1 MRRKKYPI
9 LEFDPE
15 RRAVLE
21 ASELFEPL
29 GVSEHCV
36 MCYYKD
42 VVERTAAENNAKMVF
57 LEKGVYG
64 TNPYYQFV
72 HEEKPVVFFN
82 PIIGAAT
89 GAAFMEIAIAL
100 GCRKFIAC
108 GSAGVLDRDIAVGEF
123 VIPNAAIRDEGTS
136 YHYLPAARQ
145 VDADP
150 EPIDALESTLKAHG
164 EAYRIGK
171 IWTTDGLF
179 RETRP
184 KIAMRKKE
192 GCLAVDMEA
201 AALFAVAQYRKVAL
215 GYLLSG
221 GDDVSGD
228 EWDRRPD
235 KPRTPVS
242 EKLFWLSVEACLQL

>member
-15 RRAVLE
+15 RRAVIE
-21 ASELFEPL
+21 PTELFKPIDIA
-29 GVSEHCV
+29 EHCV

-42 VVERTAAENNAKMVF
+42 IVERMAAENNAKLVF

-64 TNPYYQFV
+64 TNPYYQFE
-72 HEEKPVVFFN
+72 HEGLPVVFFN
-82 PIIGAAT
+82 PIVGAAA

-108 GSAGVLDRDIAVGEF
+108 GSAGVIDRDIAVGEF
-123 VIPNAAIRDEGTS
+123 VIPNAAVRDEGTS
-136 YHYLPAARQ
+136 YHYVPAAREI
-145 VDADP
+145 DA
-150 EPIDALESTLKAHG
+150 EPGPIAALESTLKKHG
-164 EAYRIGK
+164 ESYRIGK
-171 IWTTDGLF
+171 VWTTDGLF

-184 KIAMRKKE
+184 RIALRKRE

-201 AALFAVAQYRKVAL
+201 AALYAVALYRQVPL

-221 GDDVSGD
+221 GDDVSGQD
-228 EWDRRPD
+228 WDRRSD
-235 KPRTPVS
+235 HPRLSIP
-242 EKLFWLSVEACLQL
+242 EKLFWLSIEACLQL

>member
-1 MRRKKYPI
+1 MRRRKYPI

-15 RRAVLE
+15 RRAVIE

-29 GVSEHCV
+29 GISEHCV

-42 VVERTAAENNAKMVF
+42 VVERIAAEQNAKMVF

-64 TNPYYQFV
+64 TNPYYQFE
-72 HEEKPVVFFN
+72 HQGRPVVFFN
-82 PIIGAAT
+82 PIVGASV
-89 GAAFMEIAIAL
+89 GAAFLEIAIAI

-108 GSAGVLDRDIAVGEF
+108 GSAGVLDRAIAVGEF
-123 VIPNAAIRDEGTS
+123 VIPNAAVRDEGTS

-150 EPIDALESTLKAHG
+150 GPIAAIESTLKSHG
-164 EAYRIGK
+164 EPYRIGK

-179 RETRP
+179 RETCP
-184 KIAMRKKE
+184 KIALRQRE
-192 GCLAVDMEA
+192 GCVAVDMEA
-201 AALFAVAQYRKVAL
+201 AALIAVARYRNVPL

-221 GDDVSGD
+221 GDDVSGQ
-228 EWDRRPD
+228 EWDQRRD
-235 KPRTPVS
+235 EPRFPIS
-242 EKLFWLSVEACLQL
+242 EKLFWLSVEACLKL